1 MIPSRGMGNLG
12 HLALAWQSGL
22 SKIILNKDADHFHS
36 RILYI
41 RFVGH
46 SQYMILLALTFLDR
60 PRPNNMH
67 RQSPVMV
74 FKKKCCK
81 KYKDGKACKKCPI
94 RRKR

>member
-1 MIPSRGMGNLG
+1 MGNLG

-67 RQSPVMV
+67 RQSPVTV

>member
-36 RILYI
+36 RILCI
-41 RFVGH
+41 RFVRY
-46 SQYMILLALTFLDR
+46 SQDMILLALTFLDR

-67 RQSPVMV
+67 RRSPVMV

>member
-1 MIPSRGMGNLG
+1 MGNLA